1 MAIFRFLFK
10 KIRFSNLKSANSAK
24 WRFPGCYFKN
34 IRFSNLK
41 SVILARLC
49 FPGCFF
55 RNIWFSNFQGGFR
68 KYPNL
73 KPKICNFDQM
83 VISRVLF
90 RNIRILSL
98 KSPVLAKWRF
108 LGCFSQISE
117 LQSWNLQSWPSG
129 DFLGAFSKISES
141 QTWNLLFW
149 PDGVFRVIFQKYP
162 FLYLCGS
169 IDPLFKITKILDC

>member
-1 MAIFRFLFK
+1 MAMFSLLFTN
-10 KIRFSNLKSANSAK
+10 IRIANLKSAILAK
-24 WRFPGCYFKN
+24 WRFPGCFFKN
-34 IRFSNLK
+34 IRIPNLEP
-41 SVILARLC
+41 VILASWQ
-49 FPGCFF
+49 F
-55 RNIWFSNFQGGFR
+55 RPIT
-68 KYPNL
+68 
-73 KPKICNFDQM
+73 